1 MRAGL
6 LLILAMGCGG
16 STKPAPTPVTPP
28 PPVAD
33 GSGSAAPP
41 AVAAAPTPAAICK
54 RITELKAQKCGSFTD
69 LEIDEVQCVGELAKA
84 GNDPALA
91 AFTGCVVQPSCE
103 EVKNC
108 LTAASQQAPEEIQE
122 LRACDDRSKSYQAVG
137 LPAAEWN
144 KRNGAGVTKY
154 AAAKSTKDLP
164 IEMCGIRE
172 ENSWLVSLTCN
183 DGSHPI
189 MDAETARVGNVG
201 TGGRCGAIIDKYAVK
216 CPEKTYDIFID
227 AYVCSAK

>member
-1 MRAGL
+1 MQ
-6 LLILAMGCGG
+6 
-16 STKPAPTPVTPP
+16 
-28 PPVAD
+28 
-33 GSGSAAPP
+33 
-41 AVAAAPTPAAICK
+41 
-54 RITELKAQKCGSFTD
+54 LKAQRCGSFAG
-69 LEIDEVQCVGELAKA
+69 LELDEAQCVDELAKA
-84 GNDPALA
+84 GEDPALT
-91 AFTGCVVQPSCE
+91 AFIGCVVQPSCE

-108 LTAASQQAPEEIQE
+108 LIAASQNAAEQQTQD
-122 LRACDDRSKSYQAVG
+122 LRACNDKANSSKAVG

-154 AAAKSTKDLP
+154 ANARSTKDLP

-172 ENSWLVSLTCN
+172 ENTWLVSLTCN

-201 TGGRCGAIIDKYAVK
+201 TGGRCGSIVDKYAVK

-227 AYVCSAK
+227 AYICSAK